1 MSFKIRRRVNS
12 DRFREMKNAEKGNFD
27 QSKGWKHCTFSAL
40 PTWIGIDPG
49 IVTEWVKPQELVT
62 SDTCL
67 MSAHVTVMSLFTIV
81 SWTMTP
87 TVKLWLKQIQSQGN
101 AGLQPGN
108 ILLNL
113 KLILSFYD
121 TGINVIIAGVLS
133 VQFLI
138 AFTTFSHD
146 LTQLNHKIRTAIVML
161 RSGEVAPPH
170 YIHIWAWNSPTKW

>member
-1 MSFKIRRRVNS
+1 MSFKIRRVNS
-12 DRFREMKNAEKGNFD
+12 GRFREMKNAEKGNFD

-101 AGLQPGN
+101 AGN

-121 TGINVIIAGVLS
+121 TGIKVIIAGVLS
-133 VQFLI
+133 IQFLI
-138 AFTTFSHD
+138 AFTTFSHN
-146 LTQLNHKIRTAIVML
+146 LSLLNHKIWTAIIMM

-170 YIHIWAWNSPTKW
+170 